1 MIKLEKIKKL
11 FRDALTSGWSVNKLT
26 QSFCIG
32 VFIAFFPIP
41 GSHTVIMLAS
51 KWLFRLNFPVL
62 FFSTSFNNPWTMIP
76 FFSFDYVFGYWFV
89 HKFLGWDPGW
99 AISLEK
105 LFGSGNVCIWSFFIG
120 GNILGILFALICYPF
135 VHFIFRKLVARFNL
149 GQVK

>member
-1 MIKLEKIKKL
+1 MPKLEKIKKI
-11 FRDALTSGWSVNKLT
+11 FKDALTSDWSVTKLT

-32 VFIAFFPIP
+32 IFIAFLPIP
-41 GSHTVIMLAS
+41 GSHTVVMLAS

-89 HKFLGWDPGW
+89 HKFLGWDPSW
-99 AISLEK
+99 VISLEK
-105 LFGSGNVCIWSFFIG
+105 VFGSGKICLWSFFIG

-135 VHFIFRKLVARFNL
+135 VHFAFKKLVTRFSLVEN
-149 GQVK
+149 